1 MNGSVKEWVEKA
13 EGDFVTAM
21 RESRARKAPNH
32 DAVCFHAQQCIE
44 KYLKGVL
51 ESEAVAFTKT
61 HDLVVLLQLCGDK
74 HPLWLTREEDAKLL
88 SQFAVQF
95 RYPGESATRDEA
107 KAAVAVMKRMRS
119 EIRPVLGLRNDC

>member
-61 HDLVVLLQLCGDK
+61 HDLVVLLQLCGDQ
-74 HPLWLTREEDAKLL
+74 HPLWLTWEEDAKLL

-107 KAAVAVMKRMRS
+107 KAAVTVMKRMRS